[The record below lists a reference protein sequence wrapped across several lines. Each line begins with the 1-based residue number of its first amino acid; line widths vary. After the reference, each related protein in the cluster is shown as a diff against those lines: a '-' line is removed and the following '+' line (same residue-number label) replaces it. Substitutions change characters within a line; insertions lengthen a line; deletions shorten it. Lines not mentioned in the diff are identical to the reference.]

1 MIKAV
6 LLDLDNTLILNPDA
20 SFAHSFLEILTDY
33 FRSTP
38 EQDIVP
44 AFVQALRRLGVNR
57 DIRSN
62 NAQALIHAISE
73 QTGWQ
78 PGEVSAAIYQFYQE
92 RFNAFESLIQPVRGA
107 AALIE
112 SLVQRKVAVVITT
125 NPLYP
130 LEAVEQRLRWGG
142 LPSDGYALITHSG
155 NMHFAKPDPAYY
167 AEIAARI
174 GVEPDEALMIGD
186 SYTNDIQPAQTV
198 GMQVIAVEPKA
209 DDPLY
214 EVRRCLDEPGWFELS
229 VPPHLKPEMIEP
241 EMRGNLGALYGIL
254 EGVKPHFWLQH
265 SIPNEWSLI
274 QIVCHL
280 LASEHEVQF
289 PRLLRI
295 RDEDNPFLQNAP
307 TPPDPEHFK
316 PCDED
321 GWNVVAQFVEARQRT
336 LQWLGQLKSDEWSR
350 RARHSTFGLT
360 TLLEMAHFTA
370 QHDRLHINQI
380 CQTLGRCE

>member
-112 SLVQRKVAVVITT
+112 SLVQRK
-125 NPLYP
+125 
-130 LEAVEQRLRWGG
+130 
-142 LPSDGYALITHSG
+142 H
-155 NMHFAKPDPAYY
+155 
-167 AEIAARI
+167 
-174 GVEPDEALMIGD
+174 
-186 SYTNDIQPAQTV
+186 
-198 GMQVIAVEPKA
+198 
-209 DDPLY
+209 
-214 EVRRCLDEPGWFELS
+214 
-229 VPPHLKPEMIEP
+229 
-241 EMRGNLGALYGIL
+241 
-254 EGVKPHFWLQH
+254 
-265 SIPNEWSLI
+265 
-274 QIVCHL
+274 
-280 LASEHEVQF
+280 
-289 PRLLRI
+289 
-295 RDEDNPFLQNAP
+295 
-307 TPPDPEHFK
+307 
-316 PCDED
+316 
-321 GWNVVAQFVEARQRT
+321 
-336 LQWLGQLKSDEWSR
+336 
-350 RARHSTFGLT
+350 
-360 TLLEMAHFTA
+360 
-370 QHDRLHINQI
+370 
-380 CQTLGRCE
+380 